1 MYRIEA
7 LPISRNIA
15 EYAMV
20 QTTIVTPVALQCLSR
35 RLLVGIGA
43 IFFLMLC
50 QLFSALPS
58 MTYGADSEEAP
69 DYQKDVQPLLLKYC
83 GNCHSG
89 TEKEG
94 EFSIASI
101 ETLMAGTPKGV
112 VIVPRDGEQS
122 KLIGLIRGKIE
133 PKMPPEEEPQPTEA
147 EINLIASWINA
158 GALPSSSPQKSLRM
172 RLNVPKIAASSNVVA
187 PYTSAIVL
195 PGETDVLLGRYGELE
210 QVRIATGEVVKQWK
224 DFAGKVTSLRLSGDG
239 KVVIAAG
246 GIEGVGGE
254 VAAIDIASGELRMKL
269 EGHSDIIY
277 SAVLSPDNK
286 VLATAGYD
294 RAIRL
299 WDVATG
305 QVIKTLLGHNGAV
318 YDLDFDPSGR
328 VLASASADETV
339 KLWQVSTGIR
349 LDTLSQGEKEQYAV
363 RFDPNGKSIFAAGA
377 DKKIRRWQLV
387 SMDQPSIN
395 PIREARF
402 AHEGAVLGIRVSR
415 DGRWLISVGQDGT
428 IKQWTTPD
436 LRLAGT
442 LVQNQ
447 QETVAAE
454 FLSAS
459 SDGVPQNIVSIARK
473 GKPSTAQLLQE
484 PISADRSEASM
495 NTVVAAAAG
504 TTVQEVSEAEPN
516 NVLEQAMPLTIPA
529 TVKGVVDPASAA
541 SDAKEDVDIY
551 RFTAKKG
558 EVWIA
563 EIHGARGGSPLDS
576 RIDILSADGNP
587 VLRVNLQAVRES
599 YFTFRGKDSA
609 TVDDFRL
616 HKWQEMELNEYL
628 YSDGEVVKLWLYPR
642 GPDSG
647 FKVYP
652 GYGSRYTFFDT
663 TATAHA
669 LGAPAY
675 VVQPLAP
682 GESPILNGLPTF
694 PIYYENDDESQRE
707 WGNDSKLTF
716 TAPADGDYLVR
727 VRDSRGFG
735 SLEHKYSL
743 TIRPSKPD
751 FEVKLENVD
760 LTIPVSR
767 GREFTVTAKRVDG
780 SEGPINIELQ
790 GLPEGLQVTTP
801 LTIEAGQNKAIG
813 TIFANADAK
822 MPAGK
827 DVVEVGLK
835 AVAQIS
841 DSNIEHAVNGM
852 LKLRLAAADAKP
864 EVAVLIEPL
873 KVDGNVDANSKDASA
888 NQEIEIVVIPGTTTS
903 AKLRIERNGQQ
914 GPVAFGNEDCGRNL
928 PHGVFVDNIG
938 LNGLLLPDGQTEREF
953 FITVAPWV
961 KPQVRYFHLRSQ
973 SAGNPTSKPIKIRI
987 ATP

>member
-1 MYRIEA
+1 MYRIQA

-15 EYAMV
+15 ESAMI
-20 QTTIVTPVALQCLSR
+20 QTAIMTSIAARFFSR
-35 RLLVGIGA
+35 RFLVTVWA
-43 IFFLMLC
+43 ICFLILC
-50 QLFSALPS
+50 QPFSALS
-58 MTYGADSEEAP
+58 SRSFGSDGETSP

-94 EFSIASI
+94 EFSIASL
-101 ETLMAGTPKGV
+101 ETLMAGTPKGA
-112 VIVPRDGEQS
+112 VIMPRDGEQS

-158 GALPSSSPQKSLRM
+158 GALASASAPPPLRM
-172 RLNVPKIAASSNVVA
+172 RLNVPKIAAKSNVVA

-195 PGETDVLLGRYGELE
+195 PGGIDVLLGRYGELE

-224 DFAGKVTSLRLSGDG
+224 DFAGKVTSLRLSSDG
-239 KVVIAAG
+239 KAVIAAG
-246 GIEGVGGE
+246 GVEGVGGE

-299 WDVATG
+299 WDVTTG
-305 QVIKTLLGHNGAV
+305 QVIKTLLGHNGAI
-318 YDLDFDPSGR
+318 YDLDFDPTGR

-339 KLWQVSTGIR
+339 KLWQVSTGTR

-387 SMDQPSIN
+387 SIDQPAIN

-415 DGRWLISVGQDGT
+415 DGRWLMSVGQDGT
-428 IKQWTTPD
+428 VKQWTTPD

-447 QETVAAE
+447 TETVAAE
-454 FLSAS
+454 FQSAS
-459 SDGVPQNIVSIARK
+459 SDDVLQNVVSIARK
-473 GKPSTAQLLQE
+473 GKPLIAPLFPE
-484 PISADRSEASM
+484 PGITDRSEASM
-495 NTVVAAAAG
+495 NQIVAATGG
-504 TTVQEVSEAEPN
+504 TTVQEVSEIEPN
-516 NVLEQAMPLTIPA
+516 SVLAQAMPLTIPA
-529 TVKGVVDPASAA
+529 SVKGVIDPATAA

-563 EIHGARGGSPLDS
+563 EIHAARGGSPLDS
-576 RIDILSADGNP
+576 RVDIMSADGSP

-682 GESPILNGLPTF
+682 SESPILNGLPTF

-716 TAPADGDYLVR
+716 TAPADGDFLVR

-735 SLEHKYSL
+735 GPEHKYSL
-743 TIRPSKPD
+743 TLRPSKPD

-767 GREFTVTAKRVDG
+767 GREFTVTAKRIDG
-780 SEGPINIELQ
+780 FEGPINIELQ

-813 TIFANADAK
+813 TIFANQDTK
-822 MPAGK
+822 IPTEK
-827 DVVEVGLK
+827 EVLEVGLK
-835 AVAQIS
+835 AVAQIL
-841 DSNIEHAVNGM
+841 DGNVEHAVNGI

-873 KVDGNVDANSKDASA
+873 KLDGNVDANPIR
-888 NQEIEIVVIPGTTTS
+888 EIEIVVIPGTTTS
-903 AKLRIERNGQQ
+903 AKLRIERNGQE
-914 GPVAFGNEDCGRNL
+914 GPIAFGNEDCGRNL

-953 FITVAPWV
+953 FITAAPWV

-973 SAGNPTSKPIKIRI
+973 SAGNPTSRPIKIRI
-987 ATP
+987 GNP

>member
-1 MYRIEA
+1 MIQPAIMTSIAVRF
-7 LPISRNIA
+7 ISRRFHVSVWAI
-15 EYAMV
+15 
-20 QTTIVTPVALQCLSR
+20 CLLFS
-35 RLLVGIGA
+35 
-43 IFFLMLC
+43 C
-50 QLFSALPS
+50 QPFSALS
-58 MTYGADSEEAP
+58 SRSYGADGEPSP

-112 VIVPRDGEQS
+112 VIMPRDGEQS

-147 EINLIASWINA
+147 EIDLIASWINA
-158 GALPSSSPQKSLRM
+158 GAIASASAPQPLRM
-172 RLNVPKIAASSNVVA
+172 RLNVPKIAPRANVVA
-187 PYTSAIVL
+187 PYTSAVVL
-195 PGETDVLLGRYGELE
+195 PGESEVLVGRYGELE
-210 QVRIATGEVVKQWK
+210 QIRITTGEVIRQWK
-224 DFAGKVTSLRLSGDG
+224 DFAGKVTSLRLSSDG
-239 KVVIAAG
+239 KIVIAAG

-254 VAAIDIASGELRMKL
+254 LVAIDIASGEQRMKL

-299 WDVATG
+299 WDIGTG
-305 QVIKTLLGHNGAV
+305 QVIKTLLGHNGAI
-318 YDLDFDPSGR
+318 YDLDFDPTGQ
-328 VLASASADETV
+328 VLASASSDETV
-339 KLWQVSTGIR
+339 KLWQVSTGTR

-363 RFDPNGKSIFAAGA
+363 RFDPSGKSIFAAGA

-387 SMDQPSIN
+387 SIDQPTIN
-395 PIREARF
+395 PIRESRF

-428 IKQWTTPD
+428 VKQWTLPD

-454 FLSAS
+454 FLPTPA
-459 SDGVPQNIVSIARK
+459 DGVSQKIVSIARR
-473 GKPSTAQLLQE
+473 GKPLTAALLPE
-484 PISADRSEASM
+484 PAAADRSEGSM
-495 NTVVAAAAG
+495 NTIVAATAG
-504 TTVQEVSEAEPN
+504 TTVQEFAEVEPN
-516 NVLEQAMPLTIPA
+516 SAIGQAMPLTIPA
-529 TVKGVVDPASAA
+529 TVKGSIDPAAA
-541 SDAKEDVDIY
+541 AIDAKEDIDIY
-551 RFTAKKG
+551 QFTAKKG

-576 RIDILSADGNP
+576 RIDILSTDGNP

-727 VRDSRGFG
+727 IRDSRGFG
-735 SLEHKYSL
+735 SQEHKYSL

-767 GREFTVTAKRVDG
+767 GREFTVTAKRVD
-780 SEGPINIELQ
+780 SFEGPINIELQ
-790 GLPEGLQVTTP
+790 GLPEGFQVTTP

-813 TIFANADAK
+813 TIFANPDAK

-835 AVAQIS
+835 SVAEIS
-841 DSNIEHAVNGM
+841 GNRIEHAVNGV
-852 LKLRLAAADAKP
+852 LKLRLASADAKP

-873 KVDGNVDANSKDASA
+873 KAEGNAEANA

-903 AKLRIERNGQQ
+903 AKLRIERNGQE
-914 GPVAFGNEDCGRNL
+914 GPIPFGNEDCGRNL

-953 FITVAPWV
+953 FITAAPWV

-973 SAGNPTSKPIKIRI
+973 AAGNPTSKPIKIRI
-987 ATP
+987 GTP